1 MLEPHPVWTTLG
13 LVKLLFSD
21 ENSRH
26 FYMRFTPG
34 KPPTSAIH
42 FSTLSVYTRSYTQR
56 LEKKSSKKA
65 TYQLVEIKCHCQ
77 YCSKASNQDRGPHWC
92 VGSVT

>member
-56 LEKKSSKKA
+56 LEKKSSKK
-65 TYQLVEIKCHCQ
+65 QLTNWWR
-77 YCSKASNQDRGPHWC
+77 SNITANTAAKHPTKIVALTGA
-92 VGSVT
+92 